1 MVKKMTNN
9 INNKIRFLKVK
20 KKAEKYG
27 FPIIGVTEAVIEK
40 FRDDVKDNSDK
51 SDIEIIKKINRD
63 LYSGQQIY
71 KNNNIINVA
80 YGYLHISYDRKLN
93 IINNINNK
101 YRSKKCGRIN
111 QEIKA
116 ELNKIYEIEE
126 D

>member
-1 MVKKMTNN
+1 MM
-9 INNKIRFLKVK
+9 NKIYNKICFLKVK
-20 KKAEKYG
+20 RKAKKYG
-27 FPIIGVTEAVIEK
+27 FPIIEVTQGAIGE
-40 FRDDVKDNSDK
+40 FRNNVKDNK
-51 SDIEIIKKINRD
+51 NKTDIEIIKKINRD
-63 LYSGQQIY
+63 LYSGQRIY
-71 KNNNIINVA
+71 KDNNIINVA

-111 QEIKA
+111 QEIRA